1 MLVVLQMATYGSD
14 RGACTAECKILF
26 LGMTTL
32 PTEALHD
39 VPLCVP
45 FWPSRRGL

>member
-1 MLVVLQMATYGSD
+1 MALIGVLVQLNVRLL
-14 RGACTAECKILF
+14 LF

-39 VPLCVP
+39 VPLRVP